1 MDPPVKNYDVRGVNM
16 SSVSASDIFMLTGLR
31 QLIELNR
38 IWQELCSVT
47 ETPFPVCFFFNSL
60 ATTIY
65 SFLNK
70 LRNCTRA
77 A

>member
-1 MDPPVKNYDVRGVNM
+1 VDPPVKNCDARGVNV

-38 IWQELCSVT
+38 IWKEQCSVT
-47 ETPFPVCFFFNSL
+47 ETYFLCFLDSL

-65 SFLNK
+65 SLLNK
-70 LRNCTRA
+70 LRNCTLA